1 MTTPPSSARPQILLS
16 WSGGK
21 DSAWALHLLRQEN
34 KYEVVALLTT
44 INEKFRRVAIHGFR
58 EELLDQQ
65 AASVGLPLW
74 KVDLPF
80 PCTNADYESR
90 MAQVC
95 ARAAAEGLYGIAFGD
110 LFLEDIRAYRIEKL
124 AGTGLE
130 PIFPVWC
137 ADLGITTADL
147 ASQMVAAGLCAHLT
161 CVDPRHLSPSFAG
174 RTFDA
179 HLLADLPA
187 GVDPCGE
194 RGEFHTFA
202 FAGPMFS
209 RTVPVIPG
217 ETVERDNFIYADL
230 LPKPPVQPASRSP
243 RETASGGAPAPRGMG
258 SRLSAAGNDL
268 RRRADAGPAR
278 HDWLGPW

>member
-1 MTTPPSSARPQILLS
+1 MTTNRILLS

-21 DSAWALHLLRQEN
+21 DSAWALHLLRQQN
-34 KYEVVALLTT
+34 KYEVVGLLTT

-65 AASVGLPLW
+65 AESIGLPLW

-80 PCTNADYESR
+80 PCSNADYESR

-95 ARAAAEGLYGIAFGD
+95 ARASAEGLHGIAFGD
-110 LFLEDIRAYRIEKL
+110 LFLEDIRAYRIAKL

-130 PIFPVWC
+130 PIFPIWC
-137 ADLGITTADL
+137 PDLGISTASL
-147 ASQMVAAGLCAHLT
+147 AQQMLAAGLRAHLT
-161 CVDPRHLSPSFAG
+161 CIDPRHLDASFAG

-179 HLLADLPA
+179 QLLADLPPA
-187 GVDPCGE
+187 VDPCGE

-202 FAGPMFS
+202 FAGPIFS
-209 RTVPVIPG
+209 RTLSVLPG

-230 LPKPPVQPASRSP
+230 LPQPPQKSRPDS
-243 RETASGGAPAPRGMG
+243 APFAARLPPSAPRHLDPL
-258 SRLSAAGNDL
+258 RPDARSARPGGI
-268 RRRADAGPAR
+268 RPQ
-278 HDWLGPW
+278 